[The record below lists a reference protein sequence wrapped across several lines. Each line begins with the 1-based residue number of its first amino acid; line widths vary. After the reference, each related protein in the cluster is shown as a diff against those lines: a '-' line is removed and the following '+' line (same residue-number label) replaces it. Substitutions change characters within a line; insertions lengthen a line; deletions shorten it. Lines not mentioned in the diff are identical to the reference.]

1 MSPGD
6 GVWSSPSRGLLH
18 DGDQIVPELHRRNK
32 AEEVKSHFFQTR
44 TVPPRISAPP
54 PPPKSSKNARALIR
68 GITVLLDIFIIVIVL
83 LFSKLCQINN
93 KLKQKDKYTYHQK

>member
-32 AEEVKSHFFQTR
+32 VEEV
-44 TVPPRISAPP
+44 
-54 PPPKSSKNARALIR
+54 SKALFHSWFEKTN
-68 GITVLLDIFIIVIVL
+68 ITV
-83 LFSKLCQINN
+83 KLVFYGSLSIN
-93 KLKQKDKYTYHQK
+93 K